1 MSESLTYYS
10 ENPAESQKVQ
20 LVGTFSL
27 EGSKIESHVR
37 IGLVMGRDPLANY
50 RTINFCFCIYDDFGN
65 SCILFYDKIYT
76 ILSDLQVV

>member
-27 EGSKIESHVR
+27 EGSKIESHVS
-37 IGLVMGRDPLANY
+37 IGHVMGQICLLIIDQLIFLPLAV
-50 RTINFCFCIYDDFGN
+50 IW
-65 SCILFYDKIYT
+65 
-76 ILSDLQVV
+76 